1 MKIDIKKD
9 KLDSAFIKNV
19 FEEKPKSR
27 ITLNPSERIEFYR
40 ELAELID
47 ARIDLYR
54 ALDLMHDAKKKRK
67 AQLVTLLKLKIE
79 GGLELADALE
89 EIGCFSSFEIEST
102 RAAEKSGRLNK
113 VLYNIIEFYS
123 YNQRLTRLLTS
134 SLSYPVMLMIASL
147 VVISFMLSFVVPMFQ
162 DIYKQTNQEMP
173 QITLYLLAISVFL
186 QKNYLLLI
194 ALFTSVTFI
203 IRFTLKNPKYR
214 VFWERLIFKIPMVGT
229 MYKNMIKAKILSIL
243 FYLLEAKVP
252 IKNAIEQSA
261 KVTTNL
267 VIKDEINHSLYSI
280 SEGNPIHTTFGNISV
295 FTTAERK
302 LIELGE
308 ETSKLA
314 NTFEHLTD
322 NIISRLEHDAKL
334 LGKLLEPILIGFVSI
349 FIALTLI
356 SLYLPLF
363 SLNM

>member
-1 MKIDIKKD
+1 MKIDIRKEKATNTGLKNESKK
-9 KLDSAFIKNV
+9 KSN
-19 FEEKPKSR
+19 SR
-27 ITLNPSERIEFYR
+27 ITLKRSERIEFYR
-40 ELAELID
+40 ELAELTD

-54 ALDLMHDAKKKRK
+54 ALDLMYDAKKKRK
-67 AQLVTLLKLKIE
+67 AQLVTLLKSKME
-79 GGLELADALE
+79 GGLELAEAFE
-89 EIGCFSSFEIEST
+89 EIGCFSPFEIESI

-123 YNQRLTRLLTS
+123 YNQRLTRILTS

-147 VVISFMLSFVVPMFQ
+147 IVISFMLSFVVPMFQ

-173 QITLYLLAISVFL
+173 QITLYLLAISAFFQKYYLFL
-186 QKNYLLLI
+186 FG
-194 ALFTSVTFI
+194 LFTGVVLV
-203 IRFTLKNPKYR
+203 IRYTLQNPKYR
-214 VFWERLIFKIPMVGT
+214 VLWERLIFKIPMVGT
-229 MYKNMIKAKILSIL
+229 MYKNIIKAKIISIL

-252 IKNAIEQSA
+252 VKNAIEQSA
-261 KVTTNL
+261 KVTKNL
-267 VIKDEINHSLYSI
+267 LVKDEINHSIRSI
-280 SEGNPIHTTFGNISV
+280 SEGKPIHTTFGNISV

-308 ETSKLA
+308 ETSRLA

-334 LGKLLEPILIGFVSI
+334 MGKLLEPILIGFVSI

-363 SLNM
+363 SLRM